1 LITGAKADKHPSK
14 NKKLID
20 SIMDKKLLVLV
31 FLLLPG
37 IAFAQLSIGI
47 RGGLSSSSY
56 SYQATAGTR
65 VKKVEGIAAP
75 TFAVV
80 LEYFDSKNAG
90 VELNIQQLTL
100 GFAQVND
107 AGKVNQTEFTYLKFP
122 ILASI
127 FAGRSGRFQIK
138 FGPHFG
144 MLRHVEDLTREYS
157 GATPKE
163 LPTFGQ
169 PSDAPNKRMYGLTGG
184 AGISKL
190 FGKSTLSA
198 EARFAYDFTNP
209 ESQDRIFD
217 MSSTNLEFTLAYLF
231 RVKERTQKT
240 P

>member
-1 LITGAKADKHPSK
+1 MNKVLFLI
-14 NKKLID
+14 LF
-20 SIMDKKLLVLV
+20 
-31 FLLLPG
+31 FLLPSLSW
-37 IAFAQLSIGI
+37 AQLSLGL
-47 RGGLSSSSY
+47 RGGYTTSSY

-65 VKKVEGIAAP
+65 VKKVDGIAAP

-100 GFAQVND
+100 GFAQISD
-107 AGKVNQTEFTYLKFP
+107 AGKVNQTELTYLKVP
-122 ILASI
+122 LLASI

-138 FGPHFG
+138 FGPHVGF
-144 MLRHVEDLTREYS
+144 LTEAKDSKREYT

-169 PSDAPNKRMYGLTGG
+169 VGDAPNKRMYGLTAG

-217 MSSTNLEFTLAYLF
+217 MSSTNLELTLAYLF
-231 RVKERTQKT
+231 RIKERK
-240 P
+240 PKSP

>member
-1 LITGAKADKHPSK
+1 MY
-14 NKKLID
+14 KKCFAF
-20 SIMDKKLLVLV
+20 VL
-31 FLLLPG
+31 FLLPG
-37 IAFAQLSIGI
+37 LVWAQLSVGI
-47 RGGLSSSSY
+47 RGGLATSSY

-65 VKKVEGIAAP
+65 VKKVDGIAAP
-75 TFAVV
+75 SFALV

-90 VELNIQQLTL
+90 VELNLQQITL

-107 AGKVNQTEFTYLKFP
+107 AGKVNQTEFSYLKFP

-144 MLRHVEDLTREYS
+144 ILRQAEDLTREYS

-169 PSDAPNKRMYGLTGG
+169 PADSPNKRMYGLTGG

>member
-1 LITGAKADKHPSK
+1 MNDSAVV
-14 NKKLID
+14 KKLL
-20 SIMDKKLLVLV
+20 LLVLV
-31 FLLLPG
+31 LLPG
-37 IAFAQLSIGI
+37 MSWAQLSLGI
-47 RGGLSSSSY
+47 RGGLTTSSY

-65 VKKVEGIAAP
+65 VKKVDGIAAP
-75 TFAVV
+75 TFALV

-90 VELNIQQLTL
+90 VELNVQQLTL

-107 AGKVNQTEFTYLKFP
+107 AGKVNQSEFTYLKIP
-122 ILASI
+122 VLASI

-144 MLRHVEDLTREYS
+144 VLRQAEDITREFS

-169 PSDAPNKRMYGLTGG
+169 LADAPNKRMYGLTGG

-231 RVKERTQKT
+231 RIKERKQKT

>member
-1 LITGAKADKHPSK
+1 MYKKCFALI
-14 NKKLID
+14 L
-20 SIMDKKLLVLV
+20 
-31 FLLLPG
+31 FLLPG

-65 VKKVEGIAAP
+65 VKKVEGVAAP

-80 LEYFDSKNAG
+80 VEYFDSKNAG
-90 VELNIQQLTL
+90 VELNIQQITL

-122 ILASI
+122 VLASI

-144 MLRHVEDLTREYS
+144 VLRQVEDLTREYS

-169 PSDAPNKRMYGLTGG
+169 PSDTPNKRMYGLTGG
-184 AGISKL
+184 VGISKL

-231 RVKERTQKT
+231 RVKERKQKS

>member
-1 LITGAKADKHPSK
+1 MTA
-14 NKKLID
+14 KKLV
-20 SIMDKKLLVLV
+20 LLAL
-31 FLLLPG
+31 FFLPG
-37 IAFAQLSIGI
+37 MAWAQLSLGI
-47 RGGLSSSSY
+47 RGGFTTSSY

-75 TFAVV
+75 TFALV

-90 VELNIQQLTL
+90 IEVNLQQLTL
-100 GFAQVND
+100 GFKQVND
-107 AGKVNQTEFTYLKFP
+107 AGKVNHTEFNYLKVP
-122 ILASI
+122 LMASI

-144 MLRHVEDLTREYS
+144 FLQQVNDLSREYA

-169 PSDAPNKRMYGLTGG
+169 PADSPNKRMYGLTGG

-198 EARFAYDFTNP
+198 EARLAYDFTNP

>member
-1 LITGAKADKHPSK
+1 MY
-14 NKKLID
+14 KKCFAF
-20 SIMDKKLLVLV
+20 VL
-31 FLLLPG
+31 FLLPG
-37 IAFAQLSIGI
+37 LVWAQLSVGI
-47 RGGLSSSSY
+47 RGGLATSSY

-65 VKKVEGIAAP
+65 VKKVDGIAAP
-75 TFAVV
+75 SFALV

-90 VELNIQQLTL
+90 VELNLQQITL

-144 MLRHVEDLTREYS
+144 ILRQAEDLTREYS

-169 PSDAPNKRMYGLTGG
+169 PADSPNKRMYGLTGG

>member
-1 LITGAKADKHPSK
+1 
-14 NKKLID
+14 
-20 SIMDKKLLVLV
+20 MVKKLLLLV
-31 FLLLPG
+31 MVLLPG
-37 IAFAQLSIGI
+37 ISWAQLSIGI
-47 RGGLSSSSY
+47 RGGLSTSSY

-75 TFAVV
+75 TFALVF
-80 LEYFDSKNAG
+80 EYFDSKNAG

-107 AGKVNQTEFTYLKFP
+107 AGKVNQTEFSYLKFP

-144 MLRHVEDLTREYS
+144 VLRKVEDITREYS
-157 GATPKE
+157 GAIPKE

-169 PSDAPNKRMYGLTGG
+169 PADAPNPLLYGLTGG
-184 AGISKL
+184 VGISKL

-198 EARFAYDFTNP
+198 EARFGYDFTNP
-209 ESQDRIFD
+209 ESQDRVFD

-231 RVKERTQKT
+231 RVKERKQKS

>member
-1 LITGAKADKHPSK
+1 MG
-14 NKKLID
+14 KKW
-20 SIMDKKLLVLV
+20 LLL
-31 FLLLPG
+31 FLFLLPG
-37 IAFAQLSIGI
+37 FVWAQLSVGI
-47 RGGLSSSSY
+47 RGGLSTSSY

-75 TFAVV
+75 TFALV

-90 VELNIQQLTL
+90 VELNIQQITL
-100 GFAQVND
+100 GFNQVND

-144 MLRHVEDLTREYS
+144 VLRQAEDLTREYS

-169 PSDAPNKRMYGLTGG
+169 AADSPKKGMYGLTGG

-209 ESQDRIFD
+209 EAQDRIFD

-231 RVKERTQKT
+231 RVKERKSKT

>member
-1 LITGAKADKHPSK
+1 MY
-14 NKKLID
+14 KKCFAF
-20 SIMDKKLLVLV
+20 VL
-31 FLLLPG
+31 FLLPG
-37 IAFAQLSIGI
+37 LVWAQLSVGI
-47 RGGLSSSSY
+47 RGGLATSSY

-65 VKKVEGIAAP
+65 VKKVDGIAAP

-90 VELNIQQLTL
+90 VELNIQQITL

-107 AGKVNQTEFTYLKFP
+107 AGKVNQTEFSYLKFP
-122 ILASI
+122 MLASI

-144 MLRHVEDLTREYS
+144 VLRQAEDLTREYS

-169 PSDAPNKRMYGLTGG
+169 PADAPNTRMYGLTGG

>member
-1 LITGAKADKHPSK
+1 MY
-14 NKKLID
+14 KKCFAF
-20 SIMDKKLLVLV
+20 VL
-31 FLLLPG
+31 FLLPG
-37 IAFAQLSIGI
+37 IAFAQLSIGV

-65 VKKVEGIAAP
+65 VKKVDGIAAP
-75 TFAVV
+75 TFALV

-90 VELNIQQLTL
+90 VELNIQQITL

-107 AGKVNQTEFTYLKFP
+107 AGKVNQTEFSYLKFP

-144 MLRHVEDLTREYS
+144 VLRQAEDLTREYS

-169 PSDAPNKRMYGLTGG
+169 PSDTPNKRMYGLTGG

-231 RVKERTQKT
+231 RVKERAQKT

>member
-1 LITGAKADKHPSK
+1 
-14 NKKLID
+14 
-20 SIMDKKLLVLV
+20 MVKKLLLLV
-31 FLLLPG
+31 FILLPG
-37 IAFAQLSIGI
+37 MAWAQLSLGI
-47 RGGLSSSSY
+47 RGGLATSSY

-75 TFAVV
+75 TFALV

-90 VELNIQQLTL
+90 VELNVQQITL
-100 GFAQVND
+100 GFNQVND
-107 AGKVNQTEFTYLKFP
+107 AGKVNQTEFTYLKIP
-122 ILASI
+122 VLASI

-144 MLRHVEDLTREYS
+144 VLRQSEDLKREFS

-169 PSDAPNKRMYGLTGG
+169 PADSPKKGMYGLTGG

-231 RVKERTQKT
+231 RVKEHKSKT

>member
-1 LITGAKADKHPSK
+1 MY
-14 NKKLID
+14 KKCFAF
-20 SIMDKKLLVLV
+20 VL
-31 FLLLPG
+31 FLLPG
-37 IAFAQLSIGI
+37 LVWAQLSVGI
-47 RGGLSSSSY
+47 RGGLATSSY

-65 VKKVEGIAAP
+65 VKKVEGTAAP

-90 VELNIQQLTL
+90 VELNVQQLTI
-100 GFAQVND
+100 GFKQVND
-107 AGKVNQTEFTYLKFP
+107 AGKINQTEFSYLKFP

-144 MLRHVEDLTREYS
+144 ILRQVEDLTREYS
-157 GATPKE
+157 GASPKE

-169 PSDAPNKRMYGLTGG
+169 PSDTPNKSMYGLTGG

-198 EARFAYDFTNP
+198 EARFGYDFTNP

-231 RVKERTQKT
+231 RVKERKQKS

>member
-1 LITGAKADKHPSK
+1 MY
-14 NKKLID
+14 KKCFAF
-20 SIMDKKLLVLV
+20 VL
-31 FLLLPG
+31 FLLPG
-37 IAFAQLSIGI
+37 LVWAQLSVGI
-47 RGGLSSSSY
+47 RGGLATSSY

-65 VKKVEGIAAP
+65 VKKVDGIAAP
-75 TFAVV
+75 TFALV

-90 VELNIQQLTL
+90 VELNLQQITL

-107 AGKVNQTEFTYLKFP
+107 AGKVNQTEFSYLKVP

-144 MLRHVEDLTREYS
+144 VLRQAEDLTREYS
-157 GATPKE
+157 GAIPKE

-169 PSDAPNKRMYGLTGG
+169 PADTPNKRMYGLTGG

-231 RVKERTQKT
+231 RVKERPQKT

>member
-1 LITGAKADKHPSK
+1 MHKVLFI
-14 NKKLID
+14 
-20 SIMDKKLLVLV
+20 LL
-31 FLLLPG
+31 FLLLPSLCW
-37 IAFAQLSIGI
+37 AQLSIGL
-47 RGGLSSSSY
+47 RGGFATSSY

-65 VKKVEGIAAP
+65 SKTVDGIGAP
-75 TFAVV
+75 TFALV

-90 VELNIQQLTL
+90 VELNVQQLTL
-100 GFAQVND
+100 GFAQVSD
-107 AGKVNQTEFTYLKFP
+107 AGKVNQTEFTYLKVPF
-122 ILASI
+122 LASI

-144 MLRHVEDLTREYS
+144 FLTEAKDIKREYT
-157 GATPKE
+157 GALPKE

-169 PSDAPNKRMYGLTGG
+169 AGDAPNTRMYGLTAG

-217 MSSTNLEFTLAYLF
+217 MSSTNLELTLAYLF
-231 RVKERTQKT
+231 RVKERAPKS

>member
-1 LITGAKADKHPSK
+1 MYKRCFAF
-14 NKKLID
+14 
-20 SIMDKKLLVLV
+20 VL
-31 FLLLPG
+31 FLLPG

-100 GFAQVND
+100 GFAQVSD

-144 MLRHVEDLTREYS
+144 LLRQVEDLTREYS

-163 LPTFGQ
+163 LPTFGK

-231 RVKERTQKT
+231 RVKERKQKT

>member
-1 LITGAKADKHPSK
+1 
-14 NKKLID
+14 
-20 SIMDKKLLVLV
+20 MVKKLLILVLI
-31 FLLLPG
+31 LLPG
-37 IAFAQLSIGI
+37 MVWAQLSLGI
-47 RGGLSSSSY
+47 RGGLTTSSY

-65 VKKVEGIAAP
+65 VKKVEGTAAP
-75 TFAVV
+75 TYAVV

-90 VELNIQQLTL
+90 IELNIQQLTL
-100 GFAQVND
+100 GFKQVND
-107 AGKVNQTEFTYLKFP
+107 AGQVNQTEFTYLKFP

-144 MLRHVEDLTREYS
+144 LLRQVEDISREYS

-163 LPTFGQ
+163 LPTYGQ
-169 PSDAPNKRMYGLTGG
+169 PSDTPNKRMYGLTGG

-198 EARFAYDFTNP
+198 EARFGYDFTNP
-209 ESQDRIFD
+209 ESQDRIFE
-217 MSSTNLEFTLAYLF
+217 MSSTNLELTLAYLF
-231 RVKERTQKT
+231 RVKERKQKS

>member
-1 LITGAKADKHPSK
+1 MNDSAVV
-14 NKKLID
+14 KKLL
-20 SIMDKKLLVLV
+20 LLVLV
-31 FLLLPG
+31 LLPG
-37 IAFAQLSIGI
+37 MSWAQLSLGI
-47 RGGLSSSSY
+47 RGGLTTSSY

-65 VKKVEGIAAP
+65 VKKVDGIAAP
-75 TFAVV
+75 TFALV

-90 VELNIQQLTL
+90 VELNVQQLTL

-107 AGKVNQTEFTYLKFP
+107 AGQVNQSEFTYLKIP
-122 ILASI
+122 VLASI

-144 MLRHVEDLTREYS
+144 VLRQAEDITREFS

-169 PSDAPNKRMYGLTGG
+169 LADTPNKRMYGLTGG

-231 RVKERTQKT
+231 RVKERKQKT

>member
-1 LITGAKADKHPSK
+1 MY
-14 NKKLID
+14 KKCFAF
-20 SIMDKKLLVLV
+20 VL
-31 FLLLPG
+31 FLLPG
-37 IAFAQLSIGI
+37 LVWAQLSVGI
-47 RGGLSSSSY
+47 RGGLATSSY

-65 VKKVEGIAAP
+65 VKKVDGIAAP
-75 TFAVV
+75 TFALV

-90 VELNIQQLTL
+90 VELNLQQITL

-107 AGKVNQTEFTYLKFP
+107 AGKVNQTEFSYLKFP

-144 MLRHVEDLTREYS
+144 VLRQAEDLTREYS
-157 GATPKE
+157 GAIPKE

-169 PSDAPNKRMYGLTGG
+169 PADTPNKRMYGLTGG

>member
-1 LITGAKADKHPSK
+1 
-14 NKKLID
+14 
-20 SIMDKKLLVLV
+20 MVKKLLVLV

-65 VKKVEGIAAP
+65 VKKVDGIAAP
-75 TFAVV
+75 TFALV

-100 GFAQVND
+100 GFKQVND
-107 AGKVNQTEFTYLKFP
+107 AGKINQTEFSYLKIP

-144 MLRHVEDLTREYS
+144 ILRQVEDLTREYS
-157 GATPKE
+157 GASPKE

-169 PSDAPNKRMYGLTGG
+169 PADTPNKRMYGLTGG

-198 EARFAYDFTNP
+198 EARFGYDFTNP
-209 ESQDRIFD
+209 ESQDRIFE

-231 RVKERTQKT
+231 RVKERKQKS

>member
-1 LITGAKADKHPSK
+1 MV
-14 NKKLID
+14 KKLF
-20 SIMDKKLLVLV
+20 VLV

-37 IAFAQLSIGI
+37 LVWAQLSIGV

-65 VKKVEGIAAP
+65 VKKVDGIAAP

-90 VELNIQQLTL
+90 VELNIQQITL

-107 AGKVNQTEFTYLKFP
+107 AGKVNQTEFSYLKFP

-144 MLRHVEDLTREYS
+144 VLRQAEDLTREYS

-169 PSDAPNKRMYGLTGG
+169 PADAPNTRMYGLTGG

-209 ESQDRIFD
+209 ESKDRIFD

>member
-1 LITGAKADKHPSK
+1 MY
-14 NKKLID
+14 KKCFAFAL
-20 SIMDKKLLVLV
+20 
-31 FLLLPG
+31 FLLPG
-37 IAFAQLSIGI
+37 IAFAQLSIGV

-65 VKKVEGIAAP
+65 VKKVDGIAAP
-75 TFAVV
+75 TFALV

-90 VELNIQQLTL
+90 VELNIQQITL

-107 AGKVNQTEFTYLKFP
+107 AGKVNQTEFSYLKFP

-144 MLRHVEDLTREYS
+144 VLRQAEDLTREYS
-157 GATPKE
+157 GAIPKE

-169 PSDAPNKRMYGLTGG
+169 PADAPNKRMYGLTGG

-231 RVKERTQKT
+231 RVKDRKQKT

>member
-1 LITGAKADKHPSK
+1 MY
-14 NKKLID
+14 KKCFAFAL
-20 SIMDKKLLVLV
+20 
-31 FLLLPG
+31 FLLPG
-37 IAFAQLSIGI
+37 IAFAQLSIGV

-90 VELNIQQLTL
+90 VELNIQQITL

-107 AGKVNQTEFTYLKFP
+107 AGKVNQTEFSYLKFP

-144 MLRHVEDLTREYS
+144 VLRQAVDLTREYS

-169 PSDAPNKRMYGLTGG
+169 PADAPNKRMYGLTGG

>member
-1 LITGAKADKHPSK
+1 MERLFFWVI
-14 NKKLID
+14 L
-20 SIMDKKLLVLV
+20 
-31 FLLLPG
+31 FFLPG
-37 IAFAQLSIGI
+37 IAAAQLSFGI
-47 RGGLSSSSY
+47 RGGVTTSSY

-75 TFAVV
+75 TFALV

-90 VELNIQQLTL
+90 VEVNIQQLTL

-107 AGKVNQTEFTYLKFP
+107 SNQVNQTEFTYLKFP
-122 ILASI
+122 LLASI

-144 MLRHVEDLTREYS
+144 VLRQANDITRAYS

-169 PSDAPNKRMYGLTGG
+169 PADAPNKQMYGLTGG

-198 EARFAYDFTNP
+198 EVRFAYDFTNP
-209 ESQDRIFD
+209 ESQNRIFD
-217 MSSTNLEFTLAYLF
+217 MTSTNLEFTVAYLF

-240 P
+240 PQ

>member
-1 LITGAKADKHPSK
+1 MA
-14 NKKLID
+14 
-20 SIMDKKLLVLV
+20 KLLFWGVLF
-31 FLLLPG
+31 FLPS
-37 IAFAQLSIGI
+37 IALAQLSFGI
-47 RGGLSSSSY
+47 RGGMSTSSY
-56 SYQATAGTR
+56 SYQATASTR
-65 VKKVEGIAAP
+65 CKNVEGIAAP
-75 TFAVV
+75 TFAIV

-100 GFAQVND
+100 GFKQVND
-107 AGKVNQTEFTYLKFP
+107 AGQVNQTEFSYLKFP

-144 MLRHVEDLTREYS
+144 LLRQVEDITREYS

-169 PSDAPNKRMYGLTGG
+169 PADIPNKRMYGLTGG

-198 EARFAYDFTNP
+198 EARFCYDFTNP
-209 ESQDRIFD
+209 ESQDRIFE

-231 RVKERTQKT
+231 RVKERK
-240 P
+240 